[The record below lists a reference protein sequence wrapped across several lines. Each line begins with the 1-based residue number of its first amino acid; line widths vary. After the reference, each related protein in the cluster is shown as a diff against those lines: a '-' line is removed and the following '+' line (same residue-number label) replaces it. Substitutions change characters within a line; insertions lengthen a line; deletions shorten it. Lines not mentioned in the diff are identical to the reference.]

1 MDESLHLQLQK
12 VSRNLIGLLRNS
24 KVLCPTLEPSTY
36 NSFCPIFFLYSC
48 SLPLFLVCLLFPPL
62 TYCFTLSCQKSCLS
76 ANLEFDC
83 PAYFISTF
91 AFVTIH
97 FSPIKTQ
104 FFFLNLQTC
113 SICPSFPLSC
123 LYRIWCL
130 CGQSYFCLSLCLSST
145 NLALPLPS
153 CRIQSLL
160 ALVFPFSEVVLFQV
174 CFQIG
179 SSPLLFLNL
188 AGGTQSQHKKHDSLT

>member
-1 MDESLHLQLQK
+1 MSHFRTQHLQ
-12 VSRNLIGLLRNS
+12 
-24 KVLCPTLEPSTY
+24 
-36 NSFCPIFFLYSC
+36 FFLPYFLSLLLLSAPVFGLFAFSPPHLLLHPLMSEVLPVC
-48 SLPLFLVCLLFPPL
+48 KSLQIWSLTALPISYPLLPLSL
-62 TYCFTLSCQKSCLS
+62 Y
-76 ANLEFDC
+76 
-83 PAYFISTF
+83 I
-91 AFVTIH
+91 